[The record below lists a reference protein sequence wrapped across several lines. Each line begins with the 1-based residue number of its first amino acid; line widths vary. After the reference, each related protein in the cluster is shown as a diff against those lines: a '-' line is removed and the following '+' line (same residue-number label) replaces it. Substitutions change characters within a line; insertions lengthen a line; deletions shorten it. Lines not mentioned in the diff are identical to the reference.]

1 MEEVAT
7 ACEGATATSS
17 IATSRAA
24 SSLQSSGRGSIYL
37 CGLMRKQKRR
47 LGVDAQTALN
57 SVLGV
62 RERRERDG
70 LLGWKQ
76 TATKLPMIAPW

>member
-37 CGLMRKQKRR
+37 CGLMRLQKRR
-47 LGVDAQTALN
+47 LGVDALN
-57 SVLGV
+57 SVFGV

>member
-47 LGVDAQTALN
+47 LGVDALN